1 MIRAPVCGAEHA
13 EVSGQSTKPV
23 TTPRQVGNSV
33 VDGVRGDGN
42 VNGDADDGDGNGEGE
57 SGHEEQ

>member
-1 MIRAPVCGAEHA
+1 MPRFRGRAPSPSQRPGR
-13 EVSGQSTKPV
+13 SGTVLSM
-23 TTPRQVGNSV
+23 GS
-33 VDGVRGDGN
+33 GGDGN